1 MTQGQVPHR
10 ASPHPL
16 HLLTPLGDT
25 SALPSGRLIW
35 GPIKVNLWAG
45 NKPGTNKRVT

>member
-1 MTQGQVPHR
+1 MRQGQVPHL

-16 HLLTPLGDT
+16 HPLTPLGDT

-35 GPIKVNLWAG
+35 GPIKVYLQTG